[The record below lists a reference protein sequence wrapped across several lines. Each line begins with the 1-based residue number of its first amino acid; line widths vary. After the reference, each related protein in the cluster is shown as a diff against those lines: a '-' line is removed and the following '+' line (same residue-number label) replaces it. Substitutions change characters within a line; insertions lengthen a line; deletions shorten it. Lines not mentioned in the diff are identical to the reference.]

1 MKKKNRTNKKQEK
14 ENQKKTEKKK
24 SKKKKMQKEEK
35 TPKKEITIFEIKLPN
50 YPCPY
55 PYIVIKSSKIR
66 N

>member
-1 MKKKNRTNKKQEK
+1 MKKKIEQTKNRKKKPEK
-14 ENQKKTEKKK
+14 NGKKK

-35 TPKKEITIFEIKLPN
+35 TPKKEITIFEIKLPD